1 MLYHGSYPT
10 TAVHGEVE
18 VSARSRLIIAIEN
31 YIRSRAPGY
40 LEYLDIIC
48 KKLLGRGCADLFV
61 DEPDKLRY
69 ILVDKLSNDIH
80 TVYFIIKYLFLRP
93 ILIKL
98 DKLDVEEELTSLF
111 IQNPEK
117 FKEKLNHVLNQ

>member
-1 MLYHGSYPT
+1 
-10 TAVHGEVE
+10 
-18 VSARSRLIIAIEN
+18 
-31 YIRSRAPGY
+31 
-40 LEYLDIIC
+40 
-48 KKLLGRGCADLFV
+48 LGRGCADLFV
-61 DEPDKLRY
+61 DESDKLRY

-117 FKEKLNHVLNQ
+117 FKEKLNQMLNQ